1 MNKKVIIL
9 LLLQISYFALSA
21 QVNYLGFPSYENVV
35 INFFNKYS
43 IEDRPESREI
53 TDVIK
58 FEKKPNGWH
67 VVVNKINPVEQI
79 IKDELFWSRKKNKYL
94 KIKLKKLKKDS
105 TNEAH
110 LITYKNHW
118 SKRFYS
124 INPFFGYR
132 GWEIDVIK
140 ELEDKKDLQ
149 DSTLYSLGRAYSTHA
164 SNLIN
169 DNSGFAQPEK
179 QFNLPSGKN
188 AMTSNQLDQYRKF
201 RHLAIEKYNI
211 INERNPSFEVL
222 VGSIGLKASNEYL
235 TSFLDLRTYQNEE
248 EANKEL
254 INDLYDDFTISTSKN
269 YLNSCANNAI
279 LFVNGDNDTYPLLYV
294 QAKYKIRT
302 DVMVVN
308 LSLLNTQRYI
318 NHLREQVLDAE
329 KLPLSLTPKDIAG
342 DRTELIMVEKDTEEY
357 KKLSDLIKDV
367 KSEKYSKMYGKNYI
381 YSPTNRFILQ
391 HEKEDIKWKLDA
403 DYILRN
409 QLMVY
414 DIISTNKWK
423 RPIYFA
429 LTVGTESFYGLSDYF
444 QLEGLAY
451 RLVPIEMRSK
461 DGQTGVVNSS
471 IMYDNLMN
479 KFEWKKILKNN
490 SFVNNMSMNYRHNY
504 SRLATALIEENKN
517 DSAISVLDN
526 CITIMPNN
534 VVPYNY
540 FILSIIET
548 YYNLGEFKKGNAI
561 TNKLIYNIKHN
572 INTHIDG
579 DDSSMIKQRNEYVL
593 NYIKLMVAKYNQNEK
608 ILDLN

>member
-1 MNKKVIIL
+1 ML
-9 LLLQISYFALSA
+9 A
-21 QVNYLGFPSYENVV
+21 QVNYLGYPSYETVI
-35 INFFNKYS
+35 INFFKKYS
-43 IEDRPESREI
+43 VEDRPESKKI

-67 VVVNKINPVEQI
+67 VVVNNIDSVEQT
-79 IKDELFWSRKKNKYL
+79 IKDELFWSRKKNKFI
-94 KIKLKKLKKDS
+94 KINFKKLKKDS
-105 TNEAH
+105 TNEAY
-110 LITYKNHW
+110 LITYQNQW

-124 INPFFGYR
+124 INPFYGYR

-149 DSTLYSLGRAYSTHA
+149 DSTLYSLGRSYSTYA

-169 DNSGFAQPEK
+169 DNSGLAYHEK
-179 QFNLPSGKN
+179 QFVLPSGKN
-188 AMTSNQLDQYRKF
+188 SMTINQLDEYRKF

-211 INERNPSFEVL
+211 INERNPNFEVL
-222 VGSIGLKASNEYL
+222 VGSIGIKASNEYL
-235 TSFLDLRTYQNEE
+235 TSFLDLRIYQNEE

-254 INDLYDDFTISTSKN
+254 TNDIYDVFTTSTAKN
-269 YLNSCANNAI
+269 YLNSCAKNAI

-318 NHLREQVLDAE
+318 NHFREQILDAE
-329 KLPLSLTPKDIAG
+329 QLPISLTPKDIEG
-342 DRTELIMVEKDTEEY
+342 DRTEVIMIEKNTEEY
-357 KKLSDLIKDV
+357 KKLPDLIDEV

-381 YSPTNRFILQ
+381 HSPTNRFSLQ
-391 HEKEDIKWKLDA
+391 HEKDVINWELDA

-409 QLMVY
+409 QLIVY
-414 DIISTNKWK
+414 DILSTNKWK

-429 LTVGTESFYGLSDYF
+429 ITVGKESFYGLSDYF

-461 DGQTGVVNSS
+461 DMQTGVVNSS

-479 KFEWKKILKNN
+479 KFEWGELLLNN
-490 SFVNNMSMNYRHNY
+490 SFVNSMSMNYRNNY
-504 SRLATALIEENKN
+504 DRLANALIEENKN
-517 DSAISVLDN
+517 DSAIFVLDK
-526 CITIMPNN
+526 CITVMPNE

-540 FILSIIET
+540 FVLPIIEK
-548 YYNLGEFKKGNAI
+548 YYKLGEFKKGSIIA
-561 TNKLIYNIKHN
+561 NKLIYNIKNN
-572 INTHIDG
+572 INIYIDG

-593 NYIKLMVAKYNQNEK
+593 AYIKHMAEVYNQEEE
-608 ILDLN
+608 ILNLK